1 MSLRSPPGPSRTSSS
16 IPGRN
21 FWVGVPSAMTILG
34 ERVAPKL
41 PDGCLGRSG
50 VKSQQSGRTTP
61 RRGSNLWEP
70 QDESADAGARGAF
83 SQRAHRHD
91 PVLWAALHR
100 TGVIG
105 GLVAAG
111 VATAGLAWLGARHNG
126 HVPA

>member
-41 PDGCLGRSG
+41 PDGCLGCSG

-70 QDESADAGARGAF
+70 QDESADAGARGA
-83 SQRAHRHD
+83 
-91 PVLWAALHR
+91 
-100 TGVIG
+100 
-105 GLVAAG
+105 
-111 VATAGLAWLGARHNG
+111 
-126 HVPA
+126 